1 MECQLNLISRRLP
14 QLRLRVLKL
23 EMVLP
28 LPLIFQPLRSI
39 SLLTQQLELQE
50 QQPQVLLTTQH
61 QMRISVQRAF

>member
-1 MECQLNLISRRLP
+1 MECQQNLISRRLP